1 MNKGHLLTFHLSLC
15 VLVEKEQ
22 RLGASLW
29 QQQGCCLPPPPP
41 SPTPTPCSSPKCLN
55 AGKGCGEHIPH
66 LPQGDAPRICENPC
80 EMKGADI

>member
-29 QQQGCCLPPPPP
+29 QQQGCCLPPPPCL
-41 SPTPTPCSSPKCLN
+41 PTAPAAAQSASML
-55 AGKGCGEHIPH
+55 GKGAASTFLTCLRGMLLGFVKIPV
-66 LPQGDAPRICENPC
+66 
-80 EMKGADI
+80 K